1 MTGKNP
7 ASTTIATL
15 EPSVS
20 PSASDRTVTR
30 ATYGTFRS
38 VIAAGMTSWRATG
51 SATSR
56 AARPI
61 PTTLARTY
69 PTAAAFSVSI
79 R

>member
-1 MTGKNP
+1 MFTITGKKP
-7 ASTTIATL
+7 AIATIATF

-20 PSASDRTVTR
+20 PSASDRTVTS

-51 SATSR
+51 NATSR

-61 PTTLARTY
+61 PTTLAR
-69 PTAAAFSVSI
+69 A
-79 R
+79 